1 MDIQAKTEA
10 AGRPQ
15 SPSQR
20 DGQTDLRDLTP
31 EALHAFVVSLGLPA
45 KRARQILARLYR
57 PGVFD
62 FSQLGISREV
72 TTLLAGHAIMSSLEP
87 ETVEKS
93 TDSTEK
99 FAFRLADGAVIES
112 VLIPEDGRHTL
123 CISSQAGC
131 AMGCRFCLTGGLG
144 FVRNLRPAEI
154 VGQVLAV
161 MTHMVVGGIERATP
175 RELLNNLV
183 FMGMGEPLANYDNLL
198 AALKILMDDQG
209 LGFSERRI
217 TVSTCGIVPR
227 IDDLGRDIRV
237 NLAVSLHAADDAVR
251 SSLMPVNRTHGLA
264 SLLAACRR
272 YPLGKKKV
280 ILFEYIM
287 LKGINDS
294 LADARLLAEKLQGIP
309 SRINLLPY
317 NGSGDTE
324 FACPDEA
331 QTLAFQKVLREAGF
345 NTFIRQSRGADIS
358 AACGQLAGNRAPAPD
373 LLRSLAALA

>member
-1 MDIQAKTEA
+1 MCYRVGMDMQ
-10 AGRPQ
+10 PQ
-15 SPSQR
+15 Q
-20 DGQTDLRDLTP
+20 QTDLRDLTFSQLSDHV
-31 EALHAFVVSLGLPA
+31 AALGLPA
-45 KRARQILARLYR
+45 KRARQIFARLYQ
-57 PGVFD
+57 PGVLD
-62 FSQLGISREV
+62 FPQMGISREV
-72 TTLLAGHAIMSSLEP
+72 TALLASNAVMSSLRP
-87 ETVEKS
+87 ATVERS
-93 TDSTEK
+93 ADGTEK
-99 FAFRLADGAVIES
+99 FAFRLADGAMIES

-123 CISSQAGC
+123 CVSSQAGC
-131 AMGCRFCLTGGLG
+131 AMGCGFCLTGGQG
-144 FVRNLRPAEI
+144 FTRNLRPAEI

-161 MTHMVVGGIERATP
+161 MNHMVAGGIERATP

-198 AALKILMDDQG
+198 AALTILMDDHG

-227 IDDLGRDIRV
+227 MDDLGRDIRV

-251 SSLMPVNRTHGLA
+251 SSLMPVNKTHGLE

-294 LADARLLAEKLQGIP
+294 LDDARLLAERLRGIP

-324 FACPDEA
+324 YACPDAA
-331 QTLAFQKVLREAGF
+331 QTLAFQKVLRDAGF

-358 AACGQLAGNRAPAPD
+358 AACGQLAGKGYRMIAGRCSGGRGA
-373 LLRSLAALA
+373 R

>member
-1 MDIQAKTEA
+1 MKTEHKEQA
-10 AGRPQ
+10 AGRPDTA
-15 SPSQR
+15 SPQG
-20 DGQTDLRDLTP
+20 GQPDLRDLTLGQLA
-31 EALHAFVVSLGLPA
+31 EFVIALGLPV
-45 KRARQILARLYR
+45 KRAKQIFARLHR
-57 PGVFD
+57 PGILD
-62 FSQLGISREV
+62 FSQMGISREV
-72 TTLLAGHAIMSSLEP
+72 TALLAEHAAMSSLVP
-87 ETVEKS
+87 AAVERS
-93 TDSTEK
+93 TDTTEK
-99 FAFRLADGAVIES
+99 FAFRLADGALIES

-131 AMGCRFCLTGGLG
+131 AMGCRFCLTGGQG
-144 FVRNLRPAEI
+144 FTLNLHPAEI

-161 MTHMVVGGIERATP
+161 MTHMVAGGIKRATP

-198 AALKILMDDQG
+198 TALTILMDDHG

-227 IDDLGRDIRV
+227 MDDLGRDIRV
-237 NLAVSLHAADDAVR
+237 NLAVSLHSADDAVR
-251 SSLMPVNRTHGLA
+251 SSLMPVNRTHGLEA
-264 SLLAACRR
+264 LLAACRR

-317 NGSGDTE
+317 NGSEDTG
-324 FACPDEA
+324 FACPEEA
-331 QTLAFQKVLREAGF
+331 QTLAFQKMLREAGF

-358 AACGQLAGNRAPAPD
+358 AACGQLAGKG
-373 LLRSLAALA
+373 

>member
-1 MDIQAKTEA
+1 MNMHSKQPIPPSS
-10 AGRPQ
+10 G
-15 SPSQR
+15 SPLSSG
-20 DGQTDLRDLTP
+20 GQVDLRDLAP
-31 EALHAFVVSLGLPA
+31 ARLRDYVMSLGLPA
-45 KRARQILARLYR
+45 KRGRQIFSRLCL
-57 PGVFD
+57 PGILD

-72 TTLLAGHAIMSSLEP
+72 ITLLAGHATMSSLTP
-87 ETVEKS
+87 VTVEKS
-93 TDSTEK
+93 SDGTEK

-131 AMGCRFCLTGGLG
+131 AMGCRFCLTGSQG

-154 VGQVLAV
+154 VNQVLAV
-161 MTHMVVGGIERATP
+161 MTHMVVSGIERATP

-198 AALKILMDDQG
+198 TALTILMDDHG

-227 IDDLGRDIRV
+227 MDDLGRDIRV
-237 NLAVSLHAADDAVR
+237 NLAVSLHAADDTVR
-251 SSLMPVNRTHGLA
+251 SSLMPVNKTHNLE
-264 SLLAACRR
+264 SLLGACRR

-294 LADARLLAEKLQGIP
+294 LADAHLLAKKLQGIP

-317 NGSGDTE
+317 NGTGETE
-324 FACPDEA
+324 YACPDEA
-331 QTLAFQKVLREAGF
+331 QTLAFQKVLRDAGF

-358 AACGQLAGNRAPAPD
+358 AACGQLAGK
-373 LLRSLAALA
+373 S

>member
-1 MDIQAKTEA
+1 MDREQKEQAA
-10 AGRPQ
+10 PRPDIV
-15 SPSQR
+15 SPQG
-20 DGQTDLRDLTP
+20 GQPDLRDLTP
-31 EALHAFVVSLGLPA
+31 DALCAFVVSLGLPA
-45 KRARQILARLYR
+45 KRGWQIFARLHR

-62 FSQLGISREV
+62 FSQLGVSREV
-72 TTLLAGHAIMSSLEP
+72 TALLADHATMSSLAP
-87 ETVEKS
+87 AKVERS
-93 TDSTEK
+93 VDSTEK
-99 FAFRLADGAVIES
+99 FAFRLADGAMIES
-112 VLIPEDGRHTL
+112 VLIPENGRHTL

-161 MTHMVVGGIERATP
+161 MSHMLASGLVRATP

-198 AALKILMDDQG
+198 AALVILMDDHG
-209 LGFSERRI
+209 LGFSQRRI

-227 IDDLGRDIRV
+227 MDDLGRDIRV

-251 SSLMPVNRTHGLA
+251 SRLMPVNKTYGLA
-264 SLLAACRR
+264 ELLAACRR

-294 LADARLLAEKLQGIP
+294 LADASLLAEKLQGIP

-317 NGSGDTE
+317 NGSGETE
-324 FACPDEA
+324 FACPDGA

-358 AACGQLAGNRAPAPD
+358 AACGQLAGKG
-373 LLRSLAALA
+373 